1 MSCYS
6 YVVEQMSDV
15 EAGMK
20 NCLDELSFITS
31 WLSWELV
38 TTGSPGRTGFLVS
51 CFVRLDMQSVNSQE
65 DQSRQLTCAAF
76 TVFI

>member
-20 NCLDELSFITS
+20 NCLDELSFHNILAVLGVGHY
-31 WLSWELV
+31 WIA
-38 TTGSPGRTGFLVS
+38 GKDRVS
-51 CFVRLDMQSVNSQE
+51 CFLFCSSGYAK
-65 DQSRQLTCAAF
+65 C
-76 TVFI
+76 

>member
-1 MSCYS
+1 
-6 YVVEQMSDV
+6 MSDV

-20 NCLDELSFITS
+20 NCLDELSFHNILAVLGVGHH
-31 WLSWELV
+31 WIAD
-38 TTGSPGRTGFLVS
+38 RKGFLVS
-51 CFVRLDMQSVNSQE
+51 CFVPPVDMQSVNSEE